1 MVPLLQRV
9 TLEKSPKV
17 TKGLLPQH
25 SVPRLG
31 SACLLD
37 GDPNVGGGLPPMRE
51 CQLMDLVLT
60 HCNRGQVESSHRP
73 SHIFNRVHQ
82 TQHRSAL
89 RPPRLGF

>member
-1 MVPLLQRV
+1 MTGRPGSRSKARAKAEQKQS
-9 TLEKSPKV
+9 KSRAKAEQ
-17 TKGLLPQH
+17 KQAE
-25 SVPRLG
+25 
-31 SACLLD
+31 ACLLD

-60 HCNRGQVESSHRP
+60 HCNRGQAP